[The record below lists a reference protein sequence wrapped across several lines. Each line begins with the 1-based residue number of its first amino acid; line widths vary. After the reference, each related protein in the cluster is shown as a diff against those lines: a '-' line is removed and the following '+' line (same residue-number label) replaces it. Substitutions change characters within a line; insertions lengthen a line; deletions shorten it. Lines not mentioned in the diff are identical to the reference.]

1 MQTLK
6 LNLVSVQLGGHVVL
20 DRLSTTFAPGQVHVL
35 AGPNGAGKS
44 TLLKAMAALLPVNTG
59 NISLNG
65 ADVARMTPQH
75 RADHIAYMPQERTI
89 AWDLPAVDVAALGA
103 SHLTPEMARQ
113 RAYEELTALGLKD
126 VSDRGVFSLS
136 GGQRARVLLAR
147 VLASRA
153 GVYLLD
159 EPLTALDPAWQRQVL
174 KRLQEKAAEG
184 ATVIVSLH
192 DLPLTVQFADNAV
205 LLKDGHIAASGPPEK
220 VFNGGILRD
229 VFNLSGE
236 LIRRD
241 GTLHLQLAATP
252 VI

>member
-6 LNLVSVQLGGHVVL
+6 LNLVSVQLGGRLVL
-20 DRLSTTFAPGQVHVL
+20 DRISIGFVPGQLHVL

-44 TLLKAMAALLPVNTG
+44 TLLKAMAALLPVNAG

-65 ADVARMTPQH
+65 ADVVRMTPSR

-89 AWDLPAVDVAALGA
+89 AWDLAAVDVAALGA
-103 SHLTPEMARQ
+103 SHLAPEMARQ
-113 RAYEELTALGLKD
+113 RAYEELMALGLKD
-126 VSDRGVFSLS
+126 AADRGVFSLS

-147 VLASRA
+147 VLCGRA
-153 GVYLLD
+153 DVYLLD

-174 KRLQEKAAEG
+174 MQLQQKAAEG

-192 DLPLTVQFADNAV
+192 DLPLTAQFADNV
-205 LLKDGHIAASGPPEK
+205 MLLNDGHIAASGPPEN
-220 VFNGGILRD
+220 VFNGGTLRD

-236 LIRRD
+236 LTRRD
-241 GTLHLQLAATP
+241 GTLHLQLAAVP
-252 VI
+252 VA